1 MNNITF
7 SFLITFLAGLTTM
20 IGIIPI
26 YINKNKEQ
34 KIIPVSLAFSSGV
47 MLTISI
53 LSLIPESVTLIS
65 NYFYNIPSFIITFMF
80 IVLGILF
87 SIYIDKGIEKK
98 ITNNNLYKLG
108 IISIIVLMLHNIPE
122 GITTFL
128 STTSNKT
135 LGITLSLAI
144 ALHNIPEGI
153 SIAVP
158 IYYSTKSKLKAWGYT
173 FISGFSELFG
183 AIIAYVFLKNY
194 INDFILGII
203 LAATAGIMIHI
214 SIYELLPNSIEYKK
228 KRLTTLSF
236 LIGFLVMFICKT
248 LLS

>member
-1 MNNITF
+1 
-7 SFLITFLAGLTTM
+7 M

-34 KIIPVSLAFSSGV
+34 KIIPISLAFSSGV

-53 LSLIPESVTLIS
+53 LSLIPESATLIN
-65 NYFYNIPSFIITFMF
+65 NYFYNIPSFIITFIF
-80 IVLGILF
+80 IVLGILL

-128 STTSNKT
+128 STTNNKT

-158 IYYSTKSKLKAWGYT
+158 IYYSTKSKIKAWGYT

-183 AIIAYVFLKNY
+183 AIIAYVFFKNY

-203 LAATAGIMIHI
+203 LAMTAGIMIHI

-228 KRLTTLSF
+228 KRLTILSF
-236 LIGFLVMFICKT
+236 LIGILVMFICKT

>member
-1 MNNITF
+1 
-7 SFLITFLAGLTTM
+7 M

-108 IISIIVLMLHNIPE
+108 IISIIVLMFHNIPE
-122 GITTFL
+122 DC
-128 STTSNKT
+128 SCYVSHKKY
-135 LGITLSLAI
+135 
-144 ALHNIPEGI
+144 NIG
-153 SIAVP
+153 
-158 IYYSTKSKLKAWGYT
+158 LK
-173 FISGFSELFG
+173 
-183 AIIAYVFLKNY
+183 
-194 INDFILGII
+194 
-203 LAATAGIMIHI
+203 
-214 SIYELLPNSIEYKK
+214 
-228 KRLTTLSF
+228 
-236 LIGFLVMFICKT
+236 
-248 LLS
+248 